1 VKDVLLL
8 VNIQLQHELNL
19 TWPTPAWGANSA
31 SDLLAFVAP
40 AGRLHKG
47 ADRKVRPL
55 AFRLASGA
63 IVLLASGRAHAQE
76 AIARIDRL
84 AERRRRA
91 EHQPLRRLLSSQMAT
106 LLST

>member
-1 VKDVLLL
+1 MKDVLVL
-8 VNIQLQHELNL
+8 VNIQLQHEPNL

-55 AFRLASGA
+55 AFRLAKRCHSA
-63 IVLLASGRAHAQE
+63 ACIQYSARAGS
-76 AIARIDRL
+76 D
-84 AERRRRA
+84 
-91 EHQPLRRLLSSQMAT
+91 SQ
-106 LLST
+106 L

>member
-1 VKDVLLL
+1 MKDVLLL
-8 VNIQLQHELNL
+8 VNIHLQHELNL

-55 AFRLASGA
+55 AFRLAKRRTRRS
-63 IVLLASGRAHAQE
+63 LLFLYRCYE
-76 AIARIDRL
+76 APHNFFIGTVSL
-84 AERRRRA
+84 VVKLE
-91 EHQPLRRLLSSQMAT
+91 EYHEP
-106 LLST
+106 